1 MTEQAL
7 ISAKETSDGIT
18 SAIGLNKGMFTWDNL
33 LSAAIAL
40 VVCILA
46 IMIIMKILRKMFSRS
61 KMEPSLAGFILK
73 VIKVALEFAA
83 VMIVAGSLGFDVT
96 ALLAVFSL
104 LGLAISLSV
113 QNLLGNLVSGVVLLM
128 NKPIRDGDYIQ
139 AGGAEGVV
147 KNIGLFYTELTTL
160 DNKTVSV
167 PNSELSAGQIVN
179 FTREDNRRVDLVV
192 GASYECDTEDVK
204 KALYDAIART
214 DKVLADPAPQVL
226 VEEFGAS
233 VIKYTVRA
241 WCKHEDYWDVHYGI
255 NDNVLAAF
263 RDAGVKMSYEHV
275 NVHMIQD

>member
-1 MTEQAL
+1 MTDQAL
-7 ISAKETSDGIT
+7 ISAKETSEGIT

-46 IMIIMKILRKMFSRS
+46 IMIIMRIMRKMFARS
-61 KMEPSLAGFILK
+61 KMEPSLANFILK
-73 VIKVALEFAA
+73 VIKIALEFAA
-83 VMIVAGSLGFDVT
+83 IMIVAGSLGFDVT

-160 DNKTVSV
+160 DNKTVNV

-179 FTREDNRRVDLVV
+179 FTREPNRRVDLVV
-192 GASYECDTEDVK
+192 GASYDCDTEDVK
-204 KALYDAIART
+204 KALYEAIART

-241 WCKHEDYWDVHYGI
+241 WCKHEDYWDVHDGI
-255 NDNVLAAF
+255 NDNVLGAF

-275 NVHMIQD
+275 NVHMVQD

>member
-1 MTEQAL
+1 MTDQAL
-7 ISAKETSDGIT
+7 ISAKETSEGIT

-46 IMIIMKILRKMFSRS
+46 IMIIMRIMRKMFARS
-61 KMEPSLAGFILK
+61 KMEPSLANFILK
-73 VIKVALEFAA
+73 VIKIALEFAA
-83 VMIVAGSLGFDVT
+83 IMIVAGSLGFDVT

-147 KNIGLFYTELTTL
+147 KNIGLFYTELNTL
-160 DNKTVSV
+160 DNKVVNV

-179 FTREDNRRVDLVV
+179 FTREPNRRVDLSFC
-192 GASYECDTEDVK
+192 AAYDAPMETVK
-204 KALYDAIART
+204 KAILEAVAA
-214 DKVLADPAPQVL
+214 DKRILAEPAP
-226 VEEFGAS
+226 F
-233 VIKYTVRA
+233 VRLLA
-241 WCKHEDYWDVHYGI
+241 YEDSSIRYVVRVWVKNADYWDVYF
-255 NDNVLAAF
+255 NLNEQVRESFAKN
-263 RDAGVKMSYEHV
+263 GVEMSYQHV
-275 NVHMIQD
+275 NVHMVGK

>member
-1 MTEQAL
+1 MTDQAL
-7 ISAKETSDGIT
+7 ISAKETSEGIT

-46 IMIIMKILRKMFSRS
+46 IMIIMRIMRKMFARS
-61 KMEPSLAGFILK
+61 KMEPSLANFILK
-73 VIKVALEFAA
+73 VIKIALEFAA
-83 VMIVAGSLGFDVT
+83 IMIVAGSLGFDVT

-147 KNIGLFYTELTTL
+147 KNIGLFYTELNTL
-160 DNKTVSV
+160 DNMVVNV

-179 FTREDNRRVDLVV
+179 FTREPNRRVDLVV
-192 GASYECDTEDVK
+192 GASYDCDTEEVK
-204 KALYDAIART
+204 KALYEAIART

-255 NDNVLAAF
+255 NDNVLGAF
-263 RDAGVKMSYEHV
+263 KDAGVKMSYEHV
-275 NVHMIQD
+275 NVHMVQD

>member
-1 MTEQAL
+1 MTEQTL
-7 ISAKETSDGIT
+7 IATKEAGDSLKASLGVN
-18 SAIGLNKGMFTWDNL
+18 GGMFTMDNL

-46 IMIIMKILRKMFSRS
+46 IMIVMKILRKLFERS
-61 KMEPSLAGFILK
+61 KMAPSLQGFLLK
-73 VIKVALEFAA
+73 AIKIALEFAA
-83 VMIVAGSLGFDVT
+83 ILIVAGSLGFDVT

-128 NKPIRDGDYIQ
+128 TKPIADGDYIQ
-139 AGGAEGVV
+139 AGDAEGVV

-160 DNKTVSV
+160 DNKTVNV
-167 PNSELSAGQIVN
+167 PNRDLSAAKIVN
-179 FTREDNRRVDLVV
+179 FTREPNRRVDLIV
-192 GASYECDTEDVK
+192 GASYDSDVEDVK

-226 VEEFGAS
+226 VEEFGSS

-241 WCKHEDYWDVHYGI
+241 WCRHEDYWDVHYGI
-255 NDNVLAAF
+255 HDNVPAAF

-275 NVHMIQD
+275 NVHMVKE

>member
-1 MTEQAL
+1 MTDQAL
-7 ISAKETSDGIT
+7 ISAKETSEGIT

-46 IMIIMKILRKMFSRS
+46 IMIIMRIMRKMFARS
-61 KMEPSLAGFILK
+61 KMEPSLANFILK
-73 VIKVALEFAA
+73 VIKIALEFAA
-83 VMIVAGSLGFDVT
+83 IMIVAGSLGFDVT

-147 KNIGLFYTELTTL
+147 KDVGLFYTELTTL
-160 DNKTVSV
+160 DNKTVNV

-179 FTREDNRRVDLVV
+179 FTREPNRRVDLVV
-192 GASYECDTEDVK
+192 
-204 KALYDAIART
+204 
-214 DKVLADPAPQVL
+214 
-226 VEEFGAS
+226 GAS

-255 NDNVLAAF
+255 NDNVLGAF

-275 NVHMIQD
+275 NVHMVQD